1 MILLLIIISMIISF
15 TVINNQTVTNFRSFF
30 MEDNMVYNCEE
41 IDATF
46 FYQRDFNNTMIM
58 KATVNDNSKYL
69 KLEISYSS
77 IAFILTD
84 KYGVNDTLKGNITVK
99 DLNVNSSENYFNFKV
114 DNDTIFESLYD
125 KALTFKRRKISAMD
139 IKDHSYKYNSYF
151 KDERFI
157 LIYKYNY
164 AKLRIDPKSENDLP
178 IYCYLYYED
187 NRNFAAYE
195 DRKYEKFPSNSKFLF
210 SGTFDENVNQP
221 TFTITKDELFNNT
234 ITSFT
239 VTFENRITNLSSSID
254 DWYNSI

>member
-15 TVINNQTVTNFRSFF
+15 TVINNQTVTNFYDFF
-30 MEDNMVYNCEE
+30 KEDNMIYNCEE

-46 FYQRDFNNTMIM
+46 LYQRDFNNSMVM
-58 KATVNDNSKYL
+58 KATVNDTSKYL

-77 IAFILTD
+77 IAFTLTD

-125 KALTFKRRKISAMD
+125 KVLTFKRRKISAMD

-151 KDERFI
+151 KEGRFS

-164 AKLRIDPKSENDLP
+164 SKLRIDPESENDLP
-178 IYCYLYYED
+178 IYCYLYYEG
-187 NRNFAAYE
+187 NRNFTAYE

-239 VTFENRITNLSSSID
+239 VTFENRINNLPSLND
-254 DWYNSI
+254 TWYNSI